1 MGILWAVVALIA
13 LGFIAGIIGWI
24 QNIFKQKR
32 IAAGLETEDD
42 IAPTQPASSGGCCGM
57 HMTCER
63 DSLLAAVSTSIVYYD
78 DEELDAYKGLSSRDY
93 DERTTDEFRDI
104 LITLDADDVAGWVR
118 SLQLRGIELPEELK
132 PEVFLIV
139 GESRAYH
146 MEHGPDDHNHPRQ
159 SA

>member
-1 MGILWAVVALIA
+1 
-13 LGFIAGIIGWI
+13 
-24 QNIFKQKR
+24 
-32 IAAGLETEDD
+32 
-42 IAPTQPASSGGCCGM
+42 M

-78 DEELDAYKGLSSRDY
+78 DEELDAYKGISSTDY

-139 GESRAYH
+139 EESRAYH
-146 MEHGPDDHNHPRQ
+146 MEHGPDEHNHPRQ

>member
-1 MGILWAVVALIA
+1 MGILWAVVALIV

-42 IAPTQPASSGGCCGM
+42 IAPAQPTSSGGCCGM

-63 DSLLAAVSTSIVYYD
+63 DSLLAAVSTSIVY
-78 DEELDAYKGLSSRDY
+78 Y

>member
-1 MGILWAVVALIA
+1 MGILWAVVALIV

-42 IAPTQPASSGGCCGM
+42 IAPAQPGSSGGCCGM

-78 DEELDAYKGLSSRDY
+78 DEELDAYKGISSRDY

-139 GESRAYH
+139 GASRAYH

>member
-63 DSLLAAVSTSIVYYD
+63 DSLLAAVSII
-78 DEELDAYKGLSSRDY
+78 AK
-93 DERTTDEFRDI
+93 
-104 LITLDADDVAGWVR
+104 A
-118 SLQLRGIELPEELK
+118 
-132 PEVFLIV
+132 
-139 GESRAYH
+139 SRA
-146 MEHGPDDHNHPRQ
+146 MKSKELTNRILPKR
-159 SA
+159 

>member
-1 MGILWAVVALIA
+1 MGILWAVVALIV

-78 DEELDAYKGLSSRDY
+78 DEELDAYKGISSRDY

-104 LITLDADDVAGWVR
+104 LI
-118 SLQLRGIELPEELK
+118 S
-132 PEVFLIV
+132 
-139 GESRAYH
+139 
-146 MEHGPDDHNHPRQ
+146 
-159 SA
+159 